1 MSEETYEAPVDATD
15 DLPEAD
21 LASLLAVNDAKE
33 EWLPIPEWGF
43 KIKIKSLS
51 KADQIKCRKRATRQ
65 GKVDDDAFEGHL
77 LLSGIVSPRLSPEHL
92 DRLQA
97 KNVGVVTRITRR
109 ILELSSMVADDVEE
123 AEADFSS
130 CSTQLRSWARQW
142 TNFSP
147 GRFVPCL
154 PQNSATGRRTSSSR
168 ISSKP
173 MLMRRRQNSPRIPT
187 RSQEPHWVES
197 TRLGGPTWRML
208 LG

>member
-123 AEADFSS
+123 AEADF
-130 CSTQLRSWARQW
+130 RD
-142 TNFSP
+142 
-147 GRFVPCL
+147 
-154 PQNSATGRRTSSSR
+154 
-168 ISSKP
+168 
-173 MLMRRRQNSPRIPT
+173 
-187 RSQEPHWVES
+187 
-197 TRLGGPTWRML
+197 
-208 LG
+208 